1 MKFDKLIQPYP
12 SFSEDYASVAILII
26 DDKELLFIKRSENL
40 PTHKGHI
47 AFPGGKKENSDKNIV
62 ETALREAEE
71 ELFIE
76 QSSIKPLGSLN
87 HVDTVEYAFKVF
99 PIICETSDKPDRF
112 NENEVQ
118 DIYFLKI
125 EDLEN
130 SVLKIFN
137 NPEKYFTKEILK
149 QLDEACVK
157 EFKYGDVIDTEIP
170 DTAQNDQS

>member
-26 DDKELLFIKRSENL
+26 DDKEILFIKRSENL

-87 HVDTVEYAFKVF
+87 HVDTVELSLIHISE
-99 PIICETSDKPDRF
+99 PTRP
-112 NENEVQ
+112 
-118 DIYFLKI
+118 
-125 EDLEN
+125 
-130 SVLKIFN
+130 
-137 NPEKYFTKEILK
+137 
-149 QLDEACVK
+149 
-157 EFKYGDVIDTEIP
+157 
-170 DTAQNDQS
+170 

>member
-1 MKFDKLIQPYP
+1 MKFDKLIKPYP

-26 DDKELLFIKRSENL
+26 DYKEILFIKRSENL

-130 SVLKIFN
+130 SDNWIYRGNYENDWIFN
-137 NPEKYFTKEILK
+137 FQDQILWG
-149 QLDEACVK
+149 A
-157 EFKYGDVIDTEIP
+157 
-170 DTAQNDQS
+170 TAYMTRALLGVNLG